1 MNNLKLLRTRANMKQ
16 TDLAKKLG
24 IAQST
29 LSGWETG
36 KFEIDNANL
45 NKLALLFDVS
55 IDYLL
60 GRTGYVCVTDYEI
73 QVMEYIH
80 SAYPARFREIN
91 DRFSP
96 MNVSETLRYLSEEG
110 CVSIDRR
117 YCLTQK
123 GLDTV
128 SAYRKEHPAKVDYGF
143 DNREEAHTNERFVDI
158 NVPPKTLWDRIK
170 AFIYGPPVTVR
181 WSIRPDKAWSVTLD
195 RIEIYDYIFSGT
207 TKGTTSEPVQG
218 VSRVSLPYHAW
229 CELQKS
235 EEWSNLVARLEEISQ
250 KHNLPLRRRVLDEP
264 NAADM

>member
-1 MNNLKLLRTRANMKQ
+1 MNGLQVKDFTAN
-16 TDLAKKLG
+16 
-24 IAQST
+24 S
-29 LSGWETG
+29 S
-36 KFEIDNANL
+36 
-45 NKLALLFDVS
+45 
-55 IDYLL
+55 
-60 GRTGYVCVTDYEI
+60 YVCVTDYEI